1 MSSRAEGLV
10 VVQAAWASSL
20 IRSPW
25 NRIDFLIVVSTSTTE
40 TRMIASPTRRRPG
53 SLSRM
58 LSGRRVTLQLLKAG
72 DVFGDVPLLL
82 GEAEPFDARAVSDA
96 TVPSLDV
103 ASLFA
108 MLATRPRVAQRWMV
122 SLAERMAGL
131 QQRLVDLLAGD
142 LEAQL
147 ASVLLQRADAR
158 GDVALS
164 QKQMAELL
172 GVQRT
177 SVQRALKQLE
187 DAQLVKIAYRRV
199 TVLDGP
205 GLLTLFAT
213 E

>member
-1 MSSRAEGLV
+1 
-10 VVQAAWASSL
+10 
-20 IRSPW
+20 
-25 NRIDFLIVVSTSTTE
+25 
-40 TRMIASPTRRRPG
+40 MIASPTRRRPG

-96 TVPSLDV
+96 TVLSLDA